1 MALSDKESEINN
13 EYMKVPTKNTFSN
26 VDLSFDS
33 ITKSISN
40 LRTEVMTIK
49 NFIMGR
55 VSTVL
60 ALNK

>member
-49 NFIMGR
+49 NFIMGE